1 MTSSKF
7 VKHFAETADIS
18 QVKAKEFLKA
28 LEAATVSYLSEM
40 EVGDSVKVAD
50 VTYKVVEVP
59 ERSGVDHLRGT
70 GAWTKPAHN
79 TVRPYVSPSI
89 KESVL

>member
-1 MTSSKF
+1 MTSSTF

-28 LEAATVSYLSEM
+28 LEAATVSYLAEM

-50 VTYKVVEVP
+50 VTYKAVEVP

-70 GAWTKPAHN
+70 GAWCKPAHN

>member
-7 VKHFAETADIS
+7 VKHFAATADIS

-28 LEAATVSYLSEM
+28 LESAVISYLGEA

-59 ERSGVDHLRGT
+59 ERSGVDHLHGT
-70 GAWTKPAHN
+70 GTWTKPAHN
-79 TVRPYVSPSI
+79 TVRPYVSSAI

>member
-28 LEAATVSYLSEM
+28 LEAATISYLSTLD
-40 EVGDSVKVAD
+40 VGDSVKVAD
-50 VTYKVVEVP
+50 VTYKVAEVP
-59 ERSGVDHLRGT
+59 ERSGVDHLHGT
-70 GAWTKPAHN
+70 GTWTKPAHN
-79 TVRPYVSPSI
+79 TVRPYVSSSI

>member
-7 VKHFAETADIS
+7 VKHFAKEADIS

-28 LEAATVSYLSEM
+28 LEAATVSYLSDM
-40 EVGDSVKVAD
+40 EVGDSVKIAD
-50 VTYKVVEVP
+50 TTYKVAEVSA
-59 ERSGVDHLRGT
+59 RSGVDHLRGT
-70 GAWTKPAHN
+70 GEWTSPAHN
-79 TVRPYVSPSI
+79 TVRAYASNSM